1 MLDDN
6 VPQPWQGQTTL
17 VFALAACSIGLG
29 NVLRLPYLIGEYGG
43 APFFM
48 GYTFAVFAVAV
59 PVLTAEVMVG
69 SQGRGSPVGAL
80 RWATDQ
86 SGRSVHWSLLGLI
99 QCLLA
104 LLLAIYSLSMANW
117 MLDRAIV
124 LNQDSLAAASATEV
138 AASFEMLLTTP
149 SYSLPIAILG
159 VTTVLAALG
168 PRVAMALIAWVAL
181 PAMAVALGSVLRF
194 SIGFGDLD
202 TAADWLFAVDYN
214 DFGWEG
220 AMAGLVSGVLTL
232 AAGLG
237 VGSVFGA
244 RSPKNLPL
252 FRAVIAAGI
261 LDVAF
266 MLTTALALIPLLGE
280 VNTLPAE
287 GLAFLFVAVPYAFA
301 NLPLGEVYGA
311 VFFGFTALASLAA
324 LLALLEPA
332 VMFLHHD
339 MAWNR
344 NWAALA
350 VGLLVGIGTLTLHL
364 FQTHLTLLP
373 SSLDLAILVSLLLT
387 SVFVAWRMPRPLPR
401 GELYREPRWLFHVW
415 WVCLRFVAPTVLLLT
430 LFWRLGVSA
439 SGG

>member
-17 VFALAACSIGLG
+17 VFALAACSVGLG
-29 NVLRLPYLIGEYGG
+29 NLLRMPYLIGEHGG

-48 GYTFAVFAVAV
+48 GYVFTVFTVAV

-69 SQGRGSPVGAL
+69 SQGRGSPLGAL

-86 SGRSVHWSLLGLI
+86 SGRSVSWSLLGLI
-99 QCLLA
+99 QCLLGVMLA
-104 LLLAIYSLSMANW
+104 VYCLLMASW
-117 MLDRAIV
+117 MVDRAVV
-124 LNQDSLAAASATEV
+124 LNLDSLASASAAEV
-138 AASFEMLLTTP
+138 ATSFEQLLIDPT
-149 SYSLPIAILG
+149 YALPAALLA

-168 PRVAMALIAWVAL
+168 PRVAMALIGWVAL
-181 PAMAVALGSVLRF
+181 PAMAVALGSVLQF
-194 SIGFGDLD
+194 ALQFGDLG
-202 TAADWLFAVDYN
+202 TAADWLFAVNYS

-220 AMAGLVSGVLTL
+220 AMAGVASGVLTL

-261 LDVAF
+261 LDVSF
-266 MLTTALALIPLLGE
+266 MLATAVALLPLLGA

-287 GLAFLFVAVPYAFA
+287 GLAFLFIAVPYAFA

-311 VFFGFTALASLAA
+311 VFFGFAALASLAA
-324 LLALLEPA
+324 LLALMEPA
-332 VMFLHHD
+332 VMLLHHEGGLH
-339 MAWNR
+339 R

-350 VGLLVGIGTLTLHL
+350 VGCAVGVGALLLHLLLV
-364 FQTHLTLLP
+364 QAALLP
-373 SSLDLAILVSLLLT
+373 GSLDVAILLSLLLLT
-387 SVFVAWRMPRPLPR
+387 VFVAWRMPRPLAR
-401 GELYREPRWLFHVW
+401 GELYREPRWLFDVW
-415 WVCLRFVAPTVLLLT
+415 WLCLRFVAPLALGFA
-430 LFWRLGVSA
+430 LFWRLGVS
-439 SGG
+439 GP